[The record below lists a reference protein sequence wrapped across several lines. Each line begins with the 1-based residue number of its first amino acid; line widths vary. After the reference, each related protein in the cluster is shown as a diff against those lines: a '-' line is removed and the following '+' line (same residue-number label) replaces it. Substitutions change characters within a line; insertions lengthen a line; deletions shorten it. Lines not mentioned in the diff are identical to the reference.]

1 MGTTMSLNGINEDYI
16 LILENGRRLAGED
29 RYTRINVAN
38 IKRIRKPAAAVSRSR
53 GITHVRNRLSSLLN
67 GLPQS
72 ARGEPISR
80 NETSRTRGA
89 PGAPRGRRPL
99 RHRQGF
105 HRPRRG
111 QEPRASVLAGVSP
124 GQQIVKAIHDELV
137 ALLGGQQKDFNLTA
151 IPAEVM
157 LLGLHGSGKTTTC
170 GKLARQWKQKGK
182 KVLLVACGVRRPAAV
197 DQLEALARQV
207 GAGLVK
213 PEPGSVPDLGRR
225 AFTFARQEYYGVLLY
240 DTGGRFQ
247 IDADLVGELK
257 ALREVTQPQSDRL
270 VLDAAIG
277 QESVSV
283 RADLPCRRRPDGPD
297 PDQARQRRRGGA
309 ALLGR
314 VRHRL
319 PDPARRRRRA
329 PGRPRAVP
337 SDRMA
342 SRILGMG
349 GVVSLVE
356 KVQETL
362 DVGEAERMQAKLKTK
377 QGLDLEDF
385 LAQMRQMKKMG
396 SLGKL
401 PGNDA
406 RRRRPGRRRAQP
418 HRAGFRRPDEE
429 IEAIVLSMTPR
440 ERRHRPARRQPAAAP
455 SRAARACRSAASN
468 ELLRGF
474 RQAQQMAKKMKQMQ
488 KRLPRGGLFG

>member
-1 MGTTMSLNGINEDYI
+1 MFD
-16 LILENGRRLAGED
+16 
-29 RYTRINVAN
+29 
-38 IKRIRKPAAAVSRSR
+38 
-53 GITHVRNRLSSLLN
+53 RLSSRLQSVFRQLRGVGQISEQNVQDALREVRLALLEADVHYATAKDFI
-67 GLPQS
+67 
-72 ARGEPISR
+72 ARVKAKSL
-80 NETSRTRGA
+80 GA
-89 PGAPRGRRPL
+89 D
-99 RHRQGF
+99 
-105 HRPRRG
+105 
-111 QEPRASVLAGVSP
+111 VLAGVSP

-182 KVLLVACGVRRPAAV
+182 KVLLVACDVRRPAAV

-213 PEPGSVPDLGRR
+213 PEPGESVPDLGRR
-225 AFTFARQEYYGVLLY
+225 AFTFARQNYYDVVLY

-257 ALREVTQPQSDRL
+257 ALREVTEPQNVVL

-277 QESVSV
+277 QESVNV
-283 RADLPCRRRPDGPD
+283 AQTFHAAVGLTGLILTKLDGD
-297 PDQARQRRRGGA
+297 ARGGA
-309 ALLGR
+309 ALSVVSVTGCPILR
-314 VRHRL
+314 V
-319 PDPARRRRRA
+319 
-329 PGRPRAVP
+329 GVGERPEDLEP
-337 SDRMA
+337 FHPDRMA

-349 GVVSLVE
+349 DVVSLVE

-401 PGNDA
+401 LEMMPG
-406 RRRRPGRRRAQP
+406 
-418 HRAGFRRPDEE
+418 AGALGADVRNRIEQDSGGQMKKS
-429 IEAIVLSMTPR
+429 EAIVLSMTPR
-440 ERRHRPARRQPAAAP
+440 ERRHPDLLDASRRRRIARGAGVQV
-455 SRAARACRSAASN
+455 SDVN

>member
-1 MGTTMSLNGINEDYI
+1 MFDRLSNRLQSVFRQLRGA
-16 LILENGRRLAGED
+16 GRISEQNVQDALREVRLALLEAD
-29 RYTRINVAN
+29 VHYATAKDFIARVKA
-38 IKRIRKPAAAVSRSR
+38 K
-53 GITHVRNRLSSLLN
+53 SL
-67 GLPQS
+67 
-72 ARGEPISR
+72 
-80 NETSRTRGA
+80 GA
-89 PGAPRGRRPL
+89 D
-99 RHRQGF
+99 
-105 HRPRRG
+105 
-111 QEPRASVLAGVSP
+111 VLAGISP

-182 KVLLVACGVRRPAAV
+182 KVLLVACDIRRPAAV
-197 DQLEALARQV
+197 DQLETLANQV

-213 PEPGSVPDLGRR
+213 PEPGESVPDLGRR
-225 AFTFARQEYYGVLLY
+225 AFTFARMNFYDVVLY

-247 IDADLVGELK
+247 IDDELVGELK
-257 ALREVTQPQSDRL
+257 ALREAVEPQNVVL

-277 QESVSV
+277 QESVNV
-283 RADLPCRRRPDGPD
+283 AKTFHDAVGLTGLILTKLDGD
-297 PDQARQRRRGGA
+297 ARGGA
-309 ALLGR
+309 ALSVVSVVGCPILR
-314 VRHRL
+314 VGVGE
-319 PDPARRRRRA
+319 RA
-329 PGRPRAVP
+329 EDLEPFHP
-337 SDRMA
+337 DRMA

-349 GVVSLVE
+349 DVVSLVE

-362 DVGEAERMQAKLKTK
+362 DVDEAERMQEKLKRK

-401 PGNDA
+401 LEMLPGAGALGADVRNRIENDS
-406 RRRRPGRRRAQP
+406 GGQMKKS
-418 HRAGFRRPDEE
+418 
-429 IEAIVLSMTPR
+429 EAIVLSMTPR
-440 ERRHRPARRQPAAAP
+440 ERRHPDLLDASRRRRIARGAGVQV
-455 SRAARACRSAASN
+455 SDVN